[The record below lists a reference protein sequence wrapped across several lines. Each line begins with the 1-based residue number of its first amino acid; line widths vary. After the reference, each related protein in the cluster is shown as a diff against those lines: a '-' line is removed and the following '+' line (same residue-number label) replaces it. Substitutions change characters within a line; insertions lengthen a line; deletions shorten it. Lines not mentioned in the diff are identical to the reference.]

1 MAFAAAHP
9 RLRLVALA
17 SAVLLIAGT
26 GDAAPSAGRSPSS
39 PLPTKTWGPNS
50 VARIAPR
57 GLEAASPSLAVTSW
71 AAALPP
77 IDVVNRNTNAR
88 AKVRLYANDG
98 GIDRDALHTFMR
110 VAASVPSA
118 ASANAEPLEPR
129 LVQLAIRASYH
140 FGGRSI
146 MIVSATRRGA
156 TGKHRSGH
164 ALDFKLEGVSA
175 AELAA
180 YARRTPRAGVGIY
193 THPKTQYIH
202 LDVRDRSYHWI
213 DGSPPGV
220 TWREQLLRDES
231 QAKRDASYAAAMDL
245 PEAAR

>member
-17 SAVLLIAGT
+17 SAVFLIAGT
-26 GDAAPSAGRSPSS
+26 GDAAPSAGRA
-39 PLPTKTWGPNS
+39 PNS

-57 GLEAASPSLAVTSW
+57 GLEAAAPSRAVTSW
-71 AAALPP
+71 AARLPP
-77 IDVVNRNTNAR
+77 IDVVNRNTNAQ
-88 AKVRLYANDG
+88 AKIRLYSESG
-98 GIDRDALHTFMR
+98 EVDRDALHTFMR
-110 VAASVPSA
+110 VASSV
-118 ASANAEPLEPR
+118 ANGVKAEPLEPR

-140 FGGRSI
+140 FGARSI
-146 MIVSATRRGA
+146 LIVSATRRGA
-156 TGKHRSGH
+156 RGQHGSGH
-164 ALDFKLEGVSA
+164 ALDFKLEGVSP

-202 LDVRDRSYHWI
+202 LDVRERSYHWI

-220 TWREQLLRDES
+220 TWREQLIRDES
-231 QAKRDASYAAAMDL
+231 QAKRDASYVAAMDL